1 MEAINVVCADGYKL
15 SARYFKSKNT
25 KANEVILIC
34 SATAMKQTLYREFAQ
49 WLNDKGYSVLT
60 FDYRGVG
67 DSLYVPLRD
76 CKARMT
82 DWFTLDIPAA
92 IDTLLNLESRHQKIT
107 MIGHSAGGAYLG
119 LVHNIEK
126 VKKVVSVGSGTGH
139 ANGLPIKTR
148 AVAIYMFK
156 FLFPLVSRKIGYC
169 PVKSV
174 GMGVNLPPD
183 IGLQWGEICLNDGHV
198 NVFLN
203 KTVHREFHKKV
214 TCPITYFRAIDDEIT
229 SDKNMRGLMPFYP
242 NAHDQ
247 KIIELQPEKYG
258 LDKIGHINMFKKSH
272 SVLWEIFEDELKSK
286 DAV

>member
-25 KANEVILIC
+25 KADEVILIC
-34 SATAMKQTLYREFAQ
+34 SATAIPQKLYNEFAQ

-92 IDTLLNLESRHQKIT
+92 IDTLLNLESSHQKIT

-126 VKKVVSVGSGTGH
+126 VKKVVAIGSSTGH
-139 ANGLPIKTR
+139 VKELPKKTR
-148 AVAIYMFK
+148 PLATFMFK
-156 FLFPLVSRKIGYC
+156 FIFPLVSHRIGYC
-169 PVKSV
+169 PLKSV

-183 IGLQWGEICLNDGHV
+183 MGLQWAEICLNGGHV
-198 NVFLN
+198 NVFMN
-203 KTVHREFHKKV
+203 KTVHRDFHKKV
-214 TCPITYFRAIDDEIT
+214 TCPITYFRAIDDDIA

-247 KIIELQPEKYG
+247 KLIELQPEKYG
-258 LDKIGHINMFKKSH
+258 LDKIGHINMFRKSH

-286 DAV
+286 ETV